1 MEREQ
6 LFQLPVL
13 RSRYRDL
20 TKAERRI
27 ADYIVEN
34 EKQIMAQT
42 IADIAEQTRSSEITV
57 SRFCKK
63 LGFNGLQSLKIALAG
78 DLGMAE
84 ESGPGDVGRNDSYE
98 AAAGK
103 LFHNINDGLQDT
115 LKLLDFNAVE
125 RAIELL
131 LGART
136 LSIYGF
142 GNSAIVAR
150 DIEMRFMRLG
160 LLVHAY
166 DDAHMQ
172 VASAALLSEKDVVL
186 AVSHTGTTLELLQ
199 SVAIAKGNSVPVIAI
214 TSYVNSPL
222 ARQADL
228 VLHGMGREL
237 SVCSEAAA
245 SRLIHL
251 AIADVLYTGISW
263 KNRELHMKRI
273 DRLHQALGEKRK

>member
-84 ESGPGDVGRNDSYE
+84 EPGFGDVGPVE
-98 AAAGK
+98 P
-103 LFHNINDGLQDT
+103 LHPPIL
-115 LKLLDFNAVE
+115 FNA
-125 RAIELL
+125 
-131 LGART
+131 
-136 LSIYGF
+136 
-142 GNSAIVAR
+142 
-150 DIEMRFMRLG
+150 
-160 LLVHAY
+160 
-166 DDAHMQ
+166 
-172 VASAALLSEKDVVL
+172 
-186 AVSHTGTTLELLQ
+186 TT
-199 SVAIAKGNSVPVIAI
+199 
-214 TSYVNSPL
+214 
-222 ARQADL
+222 
-228 VLHGMGREL
+228 
-237 SVCSEAAA
+237 
-245 SRLIHL
+245 
-251 AIADVLYTGISW
+251 
-263 KNRELHMKRI
+263 
-273 DRLHQALGEKRK
+273 